1 MANII
6 LFDNEISEH
15 LLPLTSTKPT
25 CELRVGILTIRE
37 KWEKW
42 LDAPAFHITRDY
54 LAGKYGLDYSDDN
67 YVINGS
73 VLPSEQ
79 LCALIRQMEDN
90 EAYLRGDELIVA
102 KVGVGQLEKLI
113 KDEEIDEL
121 TGMDLQNTQ
130 YSKID
135 RLWDLYQLNAQEI
148 QSDFALLTR
157 DRSSQPISNSNR
169 IIGNPAHIFL
179 EEGAVVEGAS
189 LNCQAGPIYI
199 GRGAE
204 VMEGSLLRGPISIG
218 EAATVMMGSRIYGG
232 STIGPHC
239 KAGGEISNSILQ
251 SYSNKQHDGFLGH
264 SVIGEWCNI
273 GANTVTS
280 NLKNNYEEVKLWNY
294 KEERFVATGS
304 QFCGLIMGDHA
315 KTGINTM
322 LNSGTV
328 IGVGANVF
336 GAGYPR
342 TFIPSFA
349 FGGPHGYQTF
359 PIEKAFQM
367 MERMMARRDVNFSS
381 EDRLIVMRVFED
393 SAKYRRWEKK

>member
-6 LFDNEISEH
+6 LFNNEISEH

-79 LCALIRQMEDN
+79 LCTLIRQMEDN

-204 VMEGSLLRGPISIG
+204 VMEGSH
-218 EAATVMMGSRIYGG
+218 T
-232 STIGPHC
+232 H
-239 KAGGEISNSILQ
+239 
-251 SYSNKQHDGFLGH
+251 
-264 SVIGEWCNI
+264 
-273 GANTVTS
+273 
-280 NLKNNYEEVKLWNY
+280 
-294 KEERFVATGS
+294 
-304 QFCGLIMGDHA
+304 
-315 KTGINTM
+315 
-322 LNSGTV
+322 
-328 IGVGANVF
+328 
-336 GAGYPR
+336 R
-342 TFIPSFA
+342 T
-349 FGGPHGYQTF
+349 T
-359 PIEKAFQM
+359 
-367 MERMMARRDVNFSS
+367 
-381 EDRLIVMRVFED
+381 
-393 SAKYRRWEKK
+393 